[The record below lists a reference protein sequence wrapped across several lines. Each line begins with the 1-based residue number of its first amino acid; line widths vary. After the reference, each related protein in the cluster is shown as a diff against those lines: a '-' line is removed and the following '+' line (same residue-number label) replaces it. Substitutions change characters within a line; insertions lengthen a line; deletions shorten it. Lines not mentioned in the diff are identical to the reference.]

1 MDKQTVK
8 TVISQ
13 LLGKALQA
21 VVKII
26 RTKLLPKVVNRY
38 CKALQSTTEKL
49 VERVDILIDK
59 IPSITD
65 AKKLV
70 RALYVLRLVQETTST
85 VGKALITLA
94 DMIGSQVDF
103 SVIDEPKTDEIASEV
118 ASLEVIANA
127 DTDEPFG
134 GCGPDGCEI
143 V

>member
-21 VVKII
+21 VVKIV
-26 RTKLLPKVVNRY
+26 RTKLLPKIVNRY
-38 CKALQSTTEKL
+38 CKILQNTTEKL
-49 VERVDILIDK
+49 VERVDALIDK
-59 IPSITD
+59 VPSIKNT
-65 AKKLV
+65 KKLV
-70 RALYVLRLVQETTST
+70 GTLYVLRLVQETTST

-118 ASLEVIANA
+118 ASLEIIANA
-127 DTDEPFG
+127 DADEPFG